1 MLQEARK
8 AGGAQAPDL
17 FLHDPSGTDG
27 MFCEVKGPRD
37 RLRESQIELFASL
50 ATVTDR
56 EVGLLRVKGT

>member
-1 MLQEARK
+1 
-8 AGGAQAPDL
+8 
-17 FLHDPSGTDG
+17 